1 MANFYIDYENVHNEG
16 LKGVEKLTPEDNLY
30 LFYSDKADT
39 LKIDVVQKLLQTQG
53 NLRFTKIENGVEN
66 ALDFQ
71 LITALM
77 CDYAA
82 DNNYYIISRDKGY
95 DAAITMAQQRDRK
108 EIFRCKDISWALK
121 HQNNEAIDESDPD
134 VITEI
139 TDEIEIIQTVEEL
152 LSDSD
157 YGETRDNPPEE
168 SPAGGEAMAES
179 LETPKKPVTRKRT
192 PRPRVEARTEDTA
205 EVEASLP
212 DISPDEKDKR
222 SYQSICTKILNT
234 IKINHKVPLNYH
246 QAEQVYKALQLTTT
260 KMEFYRSLNSIMGR
274 KEGSELYQKIKAIYK
289 TLRGIYK
296 ASVAAAEMAEA
307 TPEAMA
313 AAIEREPAVREINLE
328 GIASQQSMME
338 IVMEALSE
346 EALAGE
352 DVEAEA
358 AAIVAAVTLATNGEA
373 TEQAAAGETPKA
385 AEVTEPDPDADNTP
399 EPASRPRR
407 TYRRPRVQ
415 TRTNTNSA
423 GRQRRSPH
431 RSGTAAR
438 RRTTAPAARNT
449 SADE

>member
-16 LKGVEKLTPEDNLY
+16 LKGVERLTPDDTMY

-39 LKIDVVQKLLQTQG
+39 LKIDVVQKLLATQG
-53 NLRFTKIENGVEN
+53 NIRFMRIENGVEN

-77 CDYAA
+77 CDYSA

-95 DAAITMAQQRDRK
+95 DAAINMAQQRDRK
-108 EIFRCKDISWALK
+108 EIFRCKDINWALK
-121 HQNNEAIDESDPD
+121 HMNNEAIDESDPE

-152 LSDSD
+152 LSDND
-157 YGETRDNPPEE
+157 YGEKVNEVQPGI
-168 SPAGGEAMAES
+168 SAE
-179 LETPKKPVTRKRT
+179 
-192 PRPRVEARTEDTA
+192 
-205 EVEASLP
+205 
-212 DISPDEKDKR
+212 EKDKR
-222 SYQSICTKILNT
+222 SYQSVCTKILNT

-246 QAEQVYKALQLTTT
+246 QAEQVYKALQETST

-274 KEGSELYQKIKAIYK
+274 KEGSDLYQKIKAIYK

-313 AAIEREPAVREINLE
+313 AAIEKEPAVREINLE
-328 GIASQQSMME
+328 GIDSQQTMIE

-346 EALAGE
+346 EALGGE

-358 AAIVAAVTLATNGEA
+358 AAIVAAVMLASKGQQSQTEEQGIEA
-373 TEQAAAGETPKA
+373 ADKL
-385 AEVTEPDPDADNTP
+385 AEPSAK
-399 EPASRPRR
+399 SKR
-407 TYRRPRVQ
+407 TYRRPRA
-415 TRTNTNSA
+415 TRNSA
-423 GRQRRSPH
+423 PKREVKHASDQTEAHTKNDETTVRPRRTYQRR
-431 RSGTAAR
+431 GT
-438 RRTTAPAARNT
+438 RRTGTTTRRK
-449 SADE
+449 SAQGTEKASSSKE

>member
-16 LKGVEKLTPEDNLY
+16 LKGVERLTPDDTIY

-39 LKIDVVQKLLQTQG
+39 LKIDVVQKLLATQG
-53 NLRFTKIENGVEN
+53 NIRFMKIENGVEN

-77 CDYAA
+77 CDYSA

-95 DAAITMAQQRDRK
+95 DAAINMAQQRDRK
-108 EIFRCKDISWALK
+108 EIFRCKDINWALK
-121 HQNNEAIDESDPD
+121 HMNNEAIDESDPE

-152 LSDSD
+152 LSDND
-157 YGETRDNPPEE
+157 YGENVIGADNNSQEVE
-168 SPAGGEAMAES
+168 SAEDNLKS
-179 LETPKKPVTRKRT
+179 
-192 PRPRVEARTEDTA
+192 VEATDEIKPEISTE
-205 EVEASLP
+205 
-212 DISPDEKDKR
+212 EKDKR

-246 QAEQVYKALQLTTT
+246 QAEQVYKALKQTST
-260 KMEFYRSLNSIMGR
+260 KMEFYRRLNSIMGR

-296 ASVAAAEMAEA
+296 AAVAAAEMAEA

-313 AAIEREPAVREINLE
+313 AAIEKEPAVREINLE
-328 GIASQQSMME
+328 GINSQQTMME

-358 AAIVAAVTLATNGEA
+358 AAIVSAVMLASKGQQSQPEEQGTEA
-373 TEQAAAGETPKA
+373 TDNL
-385 AEVTEPDPDADNTP
+385 TEPSA
-399 EPASRPRR
+399 RPKR
-407 TYRRPRVQ
+407 TYRRPRTTRKAAPKRDVKPASEQ
-415 TRTNTNSA
+415 TEAHTKNEEKTVR
-423 GRQRRSPH
+423 P
-431 RSGTAAR
+431 
-438 RRTTAPAARNT
+438 RRTYQHRGPRRTGTTTRRKSVQGTEKT
-449 SADE
+449 SSSRE

>member
-16 LKGVEKLTPEDNLY
+16 LKGVERLTPDDTMY

-39 LKIDVVQKLLQTQG
+39 LKIDVVQKLLATQG
-53 NLRFTKIENGVEN
+53 NIRFMKIENGVEN

-77 CDYAA
+77 CDYSA

-95 DAAITMAQQRDRK
+95 DAAINMAQQRDRK
-108 EIFRCKDISWALK
+108 EIFRCKDINWALK
-121 HQNNEAIDESDPD
+121 HMNNEAIDESDPE

-157 YGETRDNPPEE
+157 YGENVNVEK
-168 SPAGGEAMAES
+168 AAE
-179 LETPKKPVTRKRT
+179 
-192 PRPRVEARTEDTA
+192 A
-205 EVEASLP
+205 EVETTENNQM
-212 DISPDEKDKR
+212 DISAVERDKR

-246 QAEQVYKALQLTTT
+246 QAEQVYKALKQTNT
-260 KMEFYRSLNSIMGR
+260 KMEFYRRLNSIMGR
-274 KEGSELYQKIKAIYK
+274 KEGSDLYQKIKSIYK

-296 ASVAAAEMAEA
+296 ASVAAAEMVEA

-313 AAIEREPAVREINLE
+313 AAIEKEPAVREINLE
-328 GIASQQSMME
+328 GVDSQQSMME
-338 IVMEALSE
+338 IVMAALSE

-358 AAIVAAVTLATNGEA
+358 AAIVAAVTLASKDQQNQAGEQPAETMEKKEEPSAKPKRVYRRPRLQRKATTRRTAKSDKEQSEAKTSSKIGAKLEAKNEAKAEDKSESKTNGK
-373 TEQAAAGETPKA
+373 AGEKTA
-385 AEVTEPDPDADNTP
+385 
-399 EPASRPRR
+399 RPRR
-407 TYRRPRVQ
+407 TYQRRG
-415 TRTNTNSA
+415 TRRKTNTSNI
-423 GRQRRSPH
+423 
-431 RSGTAAR
+431 
-438 RRTTAPAARNT
+438 
-449 SADE
+449 

>member
-16 LKGVEKLTPEDNLY
+16 LKGVERLTPDDTMY

-39 LKIDVVQKLLQTQG
+39 LKIDVVQKLLATQG
-53 NLRFTKIENGVEN
+53 NIRFMKIENGVEN

-77 CDYAA
+77 CDYSA

-95 DAAITMAQQRDRK
+95 DAAINMAQQRDRK
-108 EIFRCKDISWALK
+108 EIFRCKDINWALK
-121 HQNNEAIDESDPD
+121 HMNNEAIDESDPE

-152 LSDSD
+152 LSDND
-157 YGETRDNPPEE
+157 YGEDVNGADNN
-168 SPAGGEAMAES
+168 SQ
-179 LETPKKPVTRKRT
+179 
-192 PRPRVEARTEDTA
+192 
-205 EVEASLP
+205 EVEAAENKLKP
-212 DISPDEKDKR
+212 AETTDEIKPEISAEEKDKR

-246 QAEQVYKALQLTTT
+246 QAEQVYKALKQTST
-260 KMEFYRSLNSIMGR
+260 KMEFYRRLNSIMGR

-296 ASVAAAEMAEA
+296 ASVAAAEMAAA

-313 AAIEREPAVREINLE
+313 AAIEKEPAVREINLE
-328 GIASQQSMME
+328 GIDSQQTMME

-358 AAIVAAVTLATNGEA
+358 AAIVSAVMLASKGQQSQ
-373 TEQAAAGETPKA
+373 TEEQGIEGADKLAESSARPK
-385 AEVTEPDPDADNTP
+385 
-399 EPASRPRR
+399 R
-407 TYRRPRVQ
+407 TYRRPRTTRKSAPKREVKSASEQ
-415 TRTNTNSA
+415 TEAHTKNEEKTVRPRRTY
-423 GRQRRSPH
+423 QRR
-431 RSGTAAR
+431 GT
-438 RRTTAPAARNT
+438 RRTGTTTRRK
-449 SADE
+449 SAQGTEKASSSKE

>member
-16 LKGVEKLTPEDNLY
+16 LKGVERLTPDDTIY

-39 LKIDVVQKLLQTQG
+39 LKIDVVQKLLATQG
-53 NLRFTKIENGVEN
+53 NIRFMKIENGVEN

-77 CDYAA
+77 CDYSA

-95 DAAITMAQQRDRK
+95 DAAINMAQQRDRK
-108 EIFRCKDISWALK
+108 EIFRCKDINWALK
-121 HQNNEAIDESDPD
+121 HMNNEAIDESDPE

-152 LSDSD
+152 LSDND
-157 YGETRDNPPEE
+157 YGENVNGADNN
-168 SPAGGEAMAES
+168 SQ
-179 LETPKKPVTRKRT
+179 
-192 PRPRVEARTEDTA
+192 
-205 EVEASLP
+205 EVEAADNKLKP
-212 DISPDEKDKR
+212 AETTDEIKPEISAEEKDKR

-246 QAEQVYKALQLTTT
+246 QAEQVYKALKQTST
-260 KMEFYRSLNSIMGR
+260 KMEFYRRLNSIMGR

-296 ASVAAAEMAEA
+296 ASVAAAEMAAA

-313 AAIEREPAVREINLE
+313 AAIEKEPAVREINLE
-328 GIASQQSMME
+328 GIDSQQTMME

-358 AAIVAAVTLATNGEA
+358 AAIVSAVMLASKGQQSQ
-373 TEQAAAGETPKA
+373 TEEQGIEGADKLAEPSARPK
-385 AEVTEPDPDADNTP
+385 
-399 EPASRPRR
+399 R
-407 TYRRPRVQ
+407 TYRRPRA
-415 TRTNTNSA
+415 TRNSA
-423 GRQRRSPH
+423 QKREVKPAGEQTEAHTKNEEKTVRPRRTYQRR
-431 RSGTAAR
+431 GT
-438 RRTTAPAARNT
+438 RRTGTITRRK
-449 SADE
+449 SAQGTEKASSSKE

>member
-16 LKGVEKLTPEDNLY
+16 LKGVEKLTPDDTMY

-39 LKIDVVQKLLQTQG
+39 LKIDVVQKLLATQG
-53 NLRFTKIENGVEN
+53 NIRFMKIENGVEN

-77 CDYAA
+77 CDYSA

-95 DAAITMAQQRDRK
+95 DAAIAMAQQRDRR
-108 EIFRCKDISWALK
+108 EIFRCKDISWAIK
-121 HQNNEAIDESDPD
+121 HQNNEAIDESDPE

-152 LSDSD
+152 LSDND
-157 YGETRDNPPEE
+157 YGEKADSLTEEQSPAPEAMEE
-168 SPAGGEAMAES
+168 SQPEISAE
-179 LETPKKPVTRKRT
+179 
-192 PRPRVEARTEDTA
+192 
-205 EVEASLP
+205 
-212 DISPDEKDKR
+212 EKDKR

-246 QAEQVYKALQLTTT
+246 QAEQVYKALQQTST

-274 KEGSELYQKIKAIYK
+274 KEGSDLYQKIKAIYK

-296 ASVAAAEMAEA
+296 ASVAAAEMVEA
-307 TPEAMA
+307 TPEAME
-313 AAIEREPAVREINLE
+313 AAIKKEPAVREINLE
-328 GIASQQSMME
+328 GIDSQQTMME

-358 AAIVAAVTLATNGEA
+358 AAIVAAVMLASKGQPSEA
-373 TEQAAAGETPKA
+373 PAEKEAAGKTAEPSAKPKR
-385 AEVTEPDPDADNTP
+385 N
-399 EPASRPRR
+399 
-407 TYRRPRVQ
+407 YRRPRTPRKTATRGDNKPEKEQQ
-415 TRTNTNSA
+415 TEPDAKSEEKTARPRRSY
-423 GRQRRSPH
+423 QRRGTRRTGAANRRKTAPKAEK
-431 RSGTAAR
+431 GTA
-438 RRTTAPAARNT
+438 
-449 SADE
+449 SKE